1 MDAFVLRGGAK
12 LQGTIP
18 VSGSKNAALP
28 VLTAAILFDDEIV
41 VDDVP
46 DLRDIDTLLRVLA
59 VLGVSARRDGARLHL
74 DGRGLSAYEAP
85 YDLVRKMRA
94 SVYVLGPLLARLGR
108 AKVSLPGGCA
118 WGPRPVDLHVMAMR
132 KLGATV
138 EVDHGYLVA
147 EAPPGGLRGAT
158 IAFPIS
164 SVGATVNAILAAV
177 RAKGRTRIE
186 NAAQEPDVVA
196 LADYLVACGADIR
209 GQGTRLVTIEGVE
222 RFKPVPQSVIPDRIE
237 AATFLAAAAI
247 TGGDLTI
254 ENCIP
259 EHLESV
265 IEAIRAAGSEVDVG
279 ERSLRCRGHVPPHGF
294 HVVTAPY
301 PGFPTDM
308 QAQMMALAAVGKGV
322 SVITDTV
329 YTDRFTHVPELL
341 RLGADVRLEG
351 NTAVVHPVE
360 KLSGASVM
368 ASDLRASAALILAGL
383 VAQGTTKVGRVYHID
398 RGYERIEEKLR
409 AVGASVERVREE
421 GP

>member
-1 MDAFVLRGGAK
+1 MDAFLLRGGAK
-12 LQGTIP
+12 LRGTIP

-28 VLTAAILFDDEIV
+28 VLTAAILFDHEIV

-59 VLGVSARRDGARLHL
+59 VLGVTARREGRTLHI
-74 DGRGLSAYEAP
+74 DGRGLSSYEAP

-94 SVYVLGPLLARLGR
+94 SVYVLGPLLARMGR

-132 KLGATV
+132 KLGAQV
-138 EVDHGYLVA
+138 EVEHGYLVA
-147 EAPPGGLRGAT
+147 EAPSGGLRGAT
-158 IAFPIS
+158 IQFPIS

-177 RAKGRTRIE
+177 CAKGRTRLE

-222 RFKPVPQSVIPDRIE
+222 RFKPVRHAVIPDRIE

-259 EHLESV
+259 GHLEAV
-265 IEAIRAAGSEVDVG
+265 IESIRSTGSEVDVG

-308 QAQMMALAAVGKGV
+308 QAQMIALAAIGKGV
-322 SVITDTV
+322 SVITDTI
-329 YTDRFTHVPELL
+329 YTDRFTHVPELM

-360 KLSGASVM
+360 KLSGANVM

-383 VAQGTTKVGRVYHID
+383 VAEGTTKVGRVYHID

-409 AVGASVERVREE
+409 AVGASVERIREE